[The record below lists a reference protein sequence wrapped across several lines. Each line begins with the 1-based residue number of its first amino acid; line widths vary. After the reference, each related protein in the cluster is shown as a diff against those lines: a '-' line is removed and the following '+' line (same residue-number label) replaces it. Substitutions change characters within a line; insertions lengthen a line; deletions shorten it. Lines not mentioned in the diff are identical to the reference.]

1 MKVYVSADIEGICG
15 IAHWDEA
22 RAERPEYQEHRER
35 MTDHVAAACEGA
47 LSGGATDVLV
57 KDAHASGRNLLFDR
71 LPREVRLVRGW
82 SMHPMMMVQEL
93 DESFDALLMV
103 GYHAGAGSSGNPLA
117 HTLSSSKITWVRLGG
132 REVSEFHLYG
142 YAAASLGVP
151 VAMVSGDEA
160 LCTTVRNE
168 NEHIVTVP
176 VLQGI
181 GASTVSIHPSEARAR
196 IRQGAKK
203 ALSGELASR
212 LLVVPTRLDCQVR
225 FREASLAYRMSY
237 YPGARGLDAHTVG
250 FATDRYFEVLRFL
263 TFAIA

>member
-15 IAHWDEA
+15 ISHWDEA
-22 RAERPEYQEHRER
+22 RLERAEYQEFRER
-35 MTDHVAAACEGA
+35 MTDHVTAVCEGA
-47 LSGGATDVLV
+47 LSAGATDVV
-57 KDAHASGRNLLFDR
+57 IKDAHASGRNLLLER

-82 SMHPMMMVQEL
+82 SMHPLMMVQEL
-93 DESFDALLMV
+93 DESFDAVLMI

-151 VAMVSGDEA
+151 VVLVSGDEA
-160 LCTTVRNE
+160 LCAAVRNE
-168 NEHIVTVP
+168 NQHIVTVP

-181 GASTVSIHPSEARAR
+181 GASTLSIHPAEARAR

-203 ALSGELASR
+203 GLTGDLEQK
-212 LLVVPTRLDCQVR
+212 LLKVPERLDCQVR
-225 FREASLAYRMSY
+225 FREAALAYRMSF

-263 TFAIA
+263 AFAIA